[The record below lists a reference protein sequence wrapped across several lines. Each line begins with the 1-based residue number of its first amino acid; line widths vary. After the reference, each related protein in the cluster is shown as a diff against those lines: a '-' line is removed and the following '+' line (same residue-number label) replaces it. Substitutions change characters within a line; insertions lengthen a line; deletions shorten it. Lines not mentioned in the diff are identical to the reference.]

1 MITDFENTFTNNN
14 KKFDLDESSKF
25 IADTFVTMNPSS
37 QAKILSQIILNY
49 NYNNSIPEYEQ
60 IAELAK
66 QMHKILTKE
75 ERIRIYEWMS
85 CLRVNLENITEEET

>member
-1 MITDFENTFTNNN
+1 MIIDFEKSFANNN

-25 IADTFVTMNPSS
+25 IADTFITLNSTS
-37 QAKILSQIILNY
+37 QAKILSKIILNY
-49 NYNNSIPEYEQ
+49 NYNNIIPEYEQ

-85 CLRVNLENITEEET
+85 CLRVNLENIPEEEE

>member
-1 MITDFENTFTNNN
+1 MISEFEKSFVTNN
-14 KKFDLDESSKF
+14 KESDLDKSSKF
-25 IADTFVTMNPSS
+25 IADTFITINPTS
-37 QAKILSQIILNY
+37 QAKILSKIILNY

-66 QMHKILTKE
+66 EMHKILTKE

-85 CLRVNLENITEEET
+85 CLRVNLENITEGKE

>member
-1 MITDFENTFTNNN
+1 MINEFEKSFVNSN

-25 IADTFVTMNPSS
+25 IADTFVTMNPIS
-37 QAKILSQIILNY
+37 QAKILSKIILNY

-75 ERIRIYEWMS
+75 ERIQIYEWMS
-85 CLRVNLENITEEET
+85 CLRVNLENIPEGRE